1 MFSETPCNVHCF
13 PTEHCHIFSFLGDFT
28 QTRPS
33 KPCEYKE
40 FVDWFSSQPHR
51 HKLLISGNRD
61 GFMDTKNSLK
71 VKYISIVVLIELKTF
86 CSMKFTLDFG

>member
-40 FVDWFSSQPHR
+40 FVDWFSGQPHR

-71 VKYISIVVLIELKTF
+71 VKDISIIVLIKLN
-86 CSMKFTLDFG
+86 